1 MLGTFAIVAEEHST
15 DRCVSAACCPSPGDP
30 EPPLYC
36 CGQRAAAALRRALQ
50 REGGL
55 HSNRERAPLLILLN
69 PTGRGMKKKNNY
81 FQHPPGQTV
90 SAHHIPQHVTGALK
104 HVAFG
109 SRGLPL

>member
-55 HSNRERAPLLILLN
+55 QSNRERAPLLILLN
-69 PTGRGMKKKNNY
+69 PTGRGMKKKKQL
-81 FQHPPGQTV
+81 F
-90 SAHHIPQHVTGALK
+90 SASTGTDCQCSSHSPARDGGTETCGIW
-104 HVAFG
+104 V
-109 SRGLPL
+109 